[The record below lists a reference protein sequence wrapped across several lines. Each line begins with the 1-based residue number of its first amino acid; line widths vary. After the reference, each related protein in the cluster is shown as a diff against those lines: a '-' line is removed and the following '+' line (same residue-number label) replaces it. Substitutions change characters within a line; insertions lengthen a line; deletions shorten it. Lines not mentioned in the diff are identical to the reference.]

1 MRALT
6 SVLGMPQRRYAS
18 IHVVGTNGKSS
29 VTTLTAALLERG
41 GLRAGAYLSPHAER
55 WSERVLIG
63 GAEIGER
70 DFAVAVE
77 RVAQAIPAVER
88 GLKDGDVVTQF
99 EAATA
104 AAFVAFAAAGV
115 EVAVVEAGLG
125 GRLDATNV
133 LSSRVTA
140 LTSIGLE
147 HTQYLGESALEIAG
161 EKLDVL
167 SEHSALVIGT
177 LPDEVEALARRTA
190 AERHARVVDASGPV
204 VVPAFAGRGPYLARN
219 LAVALAAAQEIAG
232 PLPPEL
238 AEEVASTAP
247 LPGRVEVRHGDPD
260 VVFDAAHNPHGAGA
274 LAEALADIAADRPI
288 VACIAIL
295 EGKNAEGILAAL
307 APCLAGAVLTE
318 VPPGRLQ
325 GSGRPGSASI
335 AAGELRRLAL
345 AAGIP
350 EAEAVGEPGPA
361 IARAIER
368 ARERSGVALVAGS
381 HYLLRYGS

>member
-1 MRALT
+1 
-6 SVLGMPQRRYAS
+6 MPQRRYAS